1 MTIKDKF
8 PIPVV
13 DELLDELHGA
23 KYFSKLDLRAG
34 YHQIRVQEEDIPKT
48 AFQTHED
55 HLKHLH
61 IVLTILI
68 ENQLYAKKTKCCF
81 GVTFV
86 DYMGH
91 KISAEGVAVDPSKVH
106 AVMEWPTSTSVRG
119 VRGFLGLAG
128 YYQKFIWNFGTI
140 AAPLNRLL
148 TKDGFQWN
156 DETEAAF
163 QHLKVALTT
172 APVLVLL
179 DFSKPFVVECDAR
192 GVGIGV
198 VLTQGGRAIA
208 YYSEALKGTSL
219 NLSTYEK

>member
-48 AFQTHED
+48 AFQTHE
-55 HLKHLH
+55 
-61 IVLTILI
+61 
-68 ENQLYAKKTKCCF
+68 
-81 GVTFV
+81 